1 MGTLSK
7 KTLLLERCRI
17 WAVRSELFILTSFPV
32 AFSLISNTW
41 FRLSKNSPL
50 GMVFFTPQEEII
62 HTAMKKTQPTIR
74 VCAAYLPLENAI
86 KCGNKTVFGA
96 QDAEV

>member
-1 MGTLSK
+1 
-7 KTLLLERCRI
+7 
-17 WAVRSELFILTSFPV
+17 
-32 AFSLISNTW
+32 
-41 FRLSKNSPL
+41 
-50 GMVFFTPQEEII
+50 MVFFTPQEEII